1 MKFLVMGGTEFVSS
15 SLTKYL
21 ISKGYI
27 VDIFTRGIKPLKYD
41 GIRKHLKG
49 DRKSIE
55 DLKVNISNE
64 RYDYIFDTSAY
75 EMKDMYFAVLGQCIY
90 LQMRWLQKNLHE
102 VKMQIGEAMD

>member
-1 MKFLVMGGTEFVSS
+1 MKILVMGGTEFVSS

-27 VDIFTRGIKPLKYD
+27 VDIFTRGIKLIKYD

-64 RYDYIFDTSAY
+64 SYDYIFDISAY
-75 EMKDMYFAVLGQCIY
+75 VKEDVEKLVAILNKDNLKRYVFCSSGAVY
-90 LQMRWLQKNLHE
+90 VH
-102 VKMQIGEAMD
+102 

>member
-1 MKFLVMGGTEFVSS
+1 MKILVMGGTEFVSS

-27 VDIFTRGIKPLKYD
+27 VDIFTRGIKSIKYN

-64 RYDYIFDTSAY
+64 KYDYIFDISAPQINLY
-75 EMKDMYFAVLGQCIY
+75 EGLELAYKWYCSAKPDVKDAKMNKIDLVLDI
-90 LQMRWLQKNLHE
+90 
-102 VKMQIGEAMD
+102 